1 MENGMAA
8 SARRKKLISLLGE
21 SDLPLSGAK
30 LGSRTGVSRQIV
42 VQDIAL
48 LRAEGY
54 PIVSTARGYLLEQ
67 RRQALRVFKVCHTD
81 EQAEDELTTITDF
94 GGRVLDVMVNHRIYG
109 KVTAPLD
116 IKNRRDIRRFVDDL
130 QSGRS
135 TLLLNVTSGYHFH
148 TVSAE
153 REEMLDEIEEA
164 LRGKQYLAELLPYEI
179 EKNQTHCLTP
189 E

>member
-116 IKNRRDIRRFVDDL
+116 IRRFVDDL

-179 EKNQTHCLTP
+179 EKNQTEL
-189 E
+189 